1 MTPDEPGEIEDPRL
15 DALRARMRDVGAEP
29 DVAPAVMARL
39 ADGRAPLIAAR
50 RHRRVIPLVAAAVA
64 GIVIGATVAS
74 GGFPGRRPS
83 SVSADV
89 SQRVLSAQTR
99 VDSLAA
105 DVHVVERGWQRQV
118 PVRTY
123 AGTLRYRAPESV
135 ALRLTDHTR
144 YPSSAWPANTTA
156 FVVDG
161 SRAWDSGPVACPPGS
176 EPACA
181 PVAPRVRVTEG
192 REPFAADLPAPL
204 DLIVPVRS
212 FAVNG
217 SAPGLADT
225 HVDGRKAIGVRTT
238 VAQIDPLLAGLRR
251 AGNWRDFYPADRA
264 DLWLDAS
271 SLVPLRVEIFAAG
284 GADHRAWAAA
294 RGYVDRPGDRL
305 LSIELSHV
313 VVNGTVAQ
321 SAFAGPPAGVP
332 AVNDGFADVQLYGM
346 RTPASLPSDMHPYRA
361 GTATAGPPVTVLTFT
376 DGAAWAKTRATSAWT
391 GTRLFG
397 HDDDTIVRRTTL
409 PGVGVAYVA
418 EGGQRIL
425 IHGADRDVEVAGSI
439 PVAQLLRFA
448 DSQGVQGIEVPRDWA
463 EAATSD
469 LAAARAALPH
479 LLLPQ
484 STSGFTAPA
493 VRVDGAIVTL
503 SYSGAGARAFQL
515 VQSPGD
521 GLAPPLTADV
531 RGVEVRGVSG
541 RYAPGAGA
549 LEWVE
554 GGRVVELRSQ
564 TVSVGELLSIAA
576 GLRAVP

>member
-1 MTPDEPGEIEDPRL
+1 MTPDEPGDIEDPRM
-15 DALRARMRDVGAEP
+15 DAIRARLADVGPEP

-39 ADGRAPLIAAR
+39 ADGRAPLVAAR

-74 GGFPGRRPS
+74 GGLPGRRPS

-89 SQRVLSAQTR
+89 SQRVLRAQTR
-99 VDSLAA
+99 VDSLTA

-123 AGTLRYRAPESV
+123 DGTLRYRAPESV
-135 ALRLTDHTR
+135 ALHLIDRTR
-144 YPSSAWPANTTA
+144 YPSRAWPVNTTT

-161 SRAWDSGPVACPPGS
+161 SRAWDRGPVPCPPGS

-181 PVAPRVRVTEG
+181 PTEPRVRVTEG

-212 FAVNG
+212 FAVTG

-225 HVDGRKAIGVRTT
+225 RVDGRKAIGVRTT
-238 VAQIDPLLAGLRR
+238 AAQIDPLLAGLRR

-271 SLVPLRVEIFAAG
+271 SLVPLRVEIYAAG
-284 GADHRAWAAA
+284 GPDHRAWAAA
-294 RGYVDRPGDRL
+294 RGYVDRPGDQL
-305 LSIELSHV
+305 LSVELSHV
-313 VVNGTVAQ
+313 VANGAAAQ
-321 SAFAGPPAGVP
+321 RAFPGPPAGAQ
-332 AVNDGFADVQLYGM
+332 AVNDGFADVQLYGLQ
-346 RTPASLPSDMHPYRA
+346 TPASLPAGMHPYRA
-361 GTATAGPPVTVLTFT
+361 GTATAGPVTVLTWT
-376 DGAAWAKTRATSAWT
+376 DGAAWVKTRATSAWT

-425 IHGADRDVEVAGSI
+425 IHGADLDAEVTGSI
-439 PVAQLLRFA
+439 PAAQLVRFA
-448 DSQGVQGIEVPRDWA
+448 GSQGVHGIEVPAGWA
-463 EAATSD
+463 EATTGD
-469 LAAARAALPH
+469 LVAAHAALPH

-484 STSGFTAPA
+484 STAGFTAPA
-493 VRVDGAIVTL
+493 VRVDGATVTL
-503 SYSGAGARAFQL
+503 SYSGAGARAFEL

-521 GLAPPLTADV
+521 VLAPPLTADV

-541 RYAPGAGA
+541 RYAPDAGT

-554 GGRVVELRSQ
+554 GGRVIELRSQ

-576 GLRAVP
+576 GLRASP